1 MEGKTLI
8 EATWRKGFKQLVLRF
23 VSRFFSDRIKTFVVY
38 LVCMSLLWISR
49 EDKTIV
55 NRPRNARDST
65 AEVFLGIGILQGN
78 FIEITLQRWCPP
90 VNLLSK

>member
-1 MEGKTLI
+1 
-8 EATWRKGFKQLVLRF
+8 
-23 VSRFFSDRIKTFVVY
+23 
-38 LVCMSLLWISR
+38 MSLLWISR